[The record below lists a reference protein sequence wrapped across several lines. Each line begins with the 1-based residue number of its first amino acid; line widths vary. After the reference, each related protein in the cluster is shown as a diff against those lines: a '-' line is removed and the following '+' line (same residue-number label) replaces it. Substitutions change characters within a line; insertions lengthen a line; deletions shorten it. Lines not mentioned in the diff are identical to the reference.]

1 MDGASSPVF
10 TGFPLPPIIFTPDMS
25 PRDHESSPMDVPG
38 AVEHGASGN
47 KSGASSPGVDFNSI
61 NSKEGSVKGKG
72 GALLHHFLHPLDY
85 YHQHQ
90 AKRRSRNNSI
100 SSDHGDITLE
110 LANAHAQAQANKE
123 KEKSFRSKTPDPPRV
138 QRQERERSRTPEPWP
153 VYRPQAR
160 QRPRPKNLF
169 IPVPNQPLS
178 KGSPVVTSPTK
189 SEGSYY
195 QRRGSGAESIPSIAS
210 SESGSSTGSSG
221 SYTGSESES
230 ESEEEKPKTWSS
242 GVRTLGQEYSQ
253 VSSSPGK
260 EQASSP
266 PATSP
271 SIQAKRPSV
280 SLPIDQNARPKSPNF
295 HFPFEYLYRRS
306 SLSKSSRRGSI
317 ESPLAQNSFPGPTSP
332 TETKTDSLKVPKPHS
347 PFSWYRRRSMSK
359 SPNRPPHAPLG
370 QTTSSPTKSPQM
382 HPAVKSRL
390 SIPTN
395 AGCDLEGSVSKGY
408 SFTQTQ
414 SLSHLK
420 RSSGEAH
427 GEKKGDLELDREN
440 QAKDMDSSWESFW
453 NDGPDGN
460 ALSSKKEKP
469 QKGIEKSSSV
479 EKLYHIYDQI
489 IKEGQ
494 MRRHSSETDK
504 RRHGSGTLSHTYMRG
519 EMDPNQAA
527 ILFRDSRG
535 LPAADPFLENIS
547 RSDLEQDESQ
557 IFVKFFKF
565 HHTYD
570 LIPLS
575 AKLVVF
581 DTKLQVKKAF
591 FALVYNGVRAA
602 PLWDSTR
609 QQFVGMLTI
618 TDFIRILQNFY
629 QSPNRKMEE
638 LEDHRLET
646 WRTVLKDESR
656 PLISIRPD
664 ESLYVAIR
672 SLIHHKIHRLPVI
685 DPVTGNVLYIVTH
698 KRILKFLY
706 LYINELPKPS
716 ILQKPLR
723 DMNIGTYTNIQ
734 TASQDT
740 LIIEALNQFVK
751 HRVSALPIVDA
762 QGKLVD
768 IYAKFDVINLAAEGT
783 YNNLDVTLRKANE
796 YRNEW
801 FEQVHRCTLDETL
814 ETVMERIVRAEVH
827 RLVVVDEEG
836 RVVGVISL
844 SDILKELVLKPC
856 KDTEPNGLQSATVSQ
871 MEVTLTTSDLSTSPT
886 KPSAEDG
893 MDPSTE
899 VSQDSSEN
907 SPAELNIK
915 EVEVTPPAD
924 VNINVVR
931 KTESEDSVEGKW
943 SSDDRL
949 SQHCSSSSGK
959 VDQDAAKASPADS
972 EEDEG
977 RYSMGD
983 ADDPPQAEVI
993 PITG

>member
-1 MDGASSPVF
+1 MASGSGRYAIGRFFV
-10 TGFPLPPIIFTPDMS
+10 TTQADQ
-25 PRDHESSPMDVPG
+25 
-38 AVEHGASGN
+38 EHGL
-47 KSGASSPGVDFNSI
+47 KSGRSKHGGSKRVKKYGMPLSYPEPTIQEETSPNDPEETTGVTGGKSQQLTDNLADGSQEAGSRIGGSGGNGRGDGSGMQSS
-61 NSKEGSVKGKG
+61 GSVRPRSGTWSV
-72 GALLHHFLHPLDY
+72 ANS
-85 YHQHQ
+85 
-90 AKRRSRNNSI
+90 RRVKIKAEKEEEVAARQRRKS
-100 SSDHGDITLE
+100 GDDVLNTS
-110 LANAHAQAQANKE
+110 AKE
-123 KEKSFRSKTPDPPRV
+123 KEKKKETSAGFFDYITRPRSKSDASSRLAKKPNLMTTMKNAVQQSLVSPSSSSRGGRRSGDATPVEQQPGDDVYHTWHAGAPHPNLQIRNRTPDSS
-138 QRQERERSRTPEPWP
+138 RST
-153 VYRPQAR
+153 
-160 QRPRPKNLF
+160 
-169 IPVPNQPLS
+169 PLS
-178 KGSPVVTSPTK
+178 KVMELFRSHRGETT
-189 SEGSYY
+189 EER
-195 QRRGSGAESIPSIAS
+195 QRRKSG
-210 SESGSSTGSSG
+210 
-221 SYTGSESES
+221 
-230 ESEEEKPKTWSS
+230 
-242 GVRTLGQEYSQ
+242 
-253 VSSSPGK
+253 GK
-260 EQASSP
+260 
-266 PATSP
+266 
-271 SIQAKRPSV
+271 
-280 SLPIDQNARPKSPNF
+280 
-295 HFPFEYLYRRS
+295 Y
-306 SLSKSSRRGSI
+306 
-317 ESPLAQNSFPGPTSP
+317 
-332 TETKTDSLKVPKPHS
+332 
-347 PFSWYRRRSMSK
+347 
-359 SPNRPPHAPLG
+359 
-370 QTTSSPTKSPQM
+370 
-382 HPAVKSRL
+382 
-390 SIPTN
+390 
-395 AGCDLEGSVSKGY
+395 
-408 SFTQTQ
+408 
-414 SLSHLK
+414 
-420 RSSGEAH
+420 
-427 GEKKGDLELDREN
+427 GD
-440 QAKDMDSSWESFW
+440 K
-453 NDGPDGN
+453 
-460 ALSSKKEKP
+460 
-469 QKGIEKSSSV
+469 
-479 EKLYHIYDQI
+479 
-489 IKEGQ
+489 GQ